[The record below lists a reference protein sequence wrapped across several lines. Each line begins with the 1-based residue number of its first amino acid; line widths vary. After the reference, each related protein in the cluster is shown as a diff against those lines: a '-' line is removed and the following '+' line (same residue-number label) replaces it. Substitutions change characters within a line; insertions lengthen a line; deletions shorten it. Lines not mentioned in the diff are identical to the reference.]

1 MEGKS
6 SGLMNNVSRE
16 TIGGRNIEMINN
28 KIVGAKVE
36 IINILNGLEVPI
48 AVSQLIIN
56 EVKDII
62 DKQTDMILAKEIE
75 QEES

>member
-1 MEGKS
+1 
-6 SGLMNNVSRE
+6 MNNVSRE